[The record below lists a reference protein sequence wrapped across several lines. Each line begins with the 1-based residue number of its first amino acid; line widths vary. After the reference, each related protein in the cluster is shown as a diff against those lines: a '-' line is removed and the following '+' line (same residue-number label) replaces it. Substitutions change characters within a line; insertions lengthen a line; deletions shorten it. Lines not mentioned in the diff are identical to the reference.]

1 MSSNLQNL
9 KKKKKSELKF
19 GYGGGKSLE
28 YTSS

>member
-9 KKKKKSELKF
+9 KKKKSELKF